1 VAEQELDAE
10 ERALLGEINA
20 LLEHSSVA
28 DVLRRGIGQG
38 YLGVRASFFESDCA
52 GLAAATGLFDDDGQ
66 PNKPV
71 ADTARK
77 LGRIHLGLRRSH
89 SIVHAFV
96 RSSDP
101 MRAFF
106 AVSFLAQRLVE
117 SQKALVPHNRL
128 AHTVP
133 DQLGTDLRQAMLR
146 SLVVDPPS
154 GGAAA
159 A

>member
-1 VAEQELDAE
+1 
-10 ERALLGEINA
+10 
-20 LLEHSSVA
+20 
-28 DVLRRGIGQG
+28 LRRGIGRG
-38 YLGVRASFFESDCA
+38 YLGVRASYFESDCA
-52 GLAAATGLFDDDGQ
+52 GLAAATGLFDDDGE

-77 LGRIHLGLRRSH
+77 LGRVHLGLRRSH
-89 SIVHAFV
+89 PIVHAFA
-96 RSSDP
+96 RSIDP

-117 SQKALVPHNRL
+117 SQKALIPHNRL